1 MFVNNTKDCQDQS
14 GSSILVTN
22 DVPVKDVL
30 TKDVLTIF
38 SEDVLK
44 QFHLFLQ
51 LQNSKNVALALDM
64 QTLSKGK
71 SLTLLWGL

>member
-1 MFVNNTKDCQDQS
+1 M
-14 GSSILVTN
+14 N

-30 TKDVLTIF
+30 TKDVLTIL

-44 QFHLFLQ
+44 QLRLFLQ
-51 LQNSKNVALALDM
+51 LQNSENVALALDM